1 HNMQALNVT
10 LEEAASWI
18 QPYSR
23 VFLSGNAATPIP
35 FLEALETRTDRLKGV
50 EFCGLLQMGTALK
63 PEAGAPFHYRSF
75 FLGPHDRM
83 GLANGVVDY
92 VPIFLSE
99 IPRVLRSGHLP
110 LDWAVVMVSPPDAHG
125 YMSLGTEVIAS
136 KAAVEN
142 AARTIALVNPH
153 MPRVH
158 GDCFIHTSQVFAQV
172 EVDCPLQTLDEI
184 PFTEVEAQLGAHI
197 AQLIEDGDTLQ
208 LGIGNIPNAV
218 LHALKGKKDLGLHTE
233 MVSTGILRAVQEGI
247 ITGARKTLHPEKII
261 GTLMLGTQ
269 ELYDFAHDNPL
280 LEMHPSD
287 YVNNPMVI
295 AQNRHMV
302 AINTA
307 LEVDLTGQ
315 VCADSI
321 GTRMYSG
328 FGGQLDFMRGAS
340 MSEGGKP
347 IIAVT
352 STANVKSTPC
362 SRITPLLKPG
372 SGVVTTRGDVRY
384 VVTEY
389 GIADLYG
396 RTLSERAEALIGIA
410 HPAFREE
417 LHQGA
422 WNRGLFPRAINLG
435 LQTQH

>member
-1 HNMQALNVT
+1 MHALSVT

-18 QPYSR
+18 QPYTR
-23 VFLSGNAATPIP
+23 VFLSGNAATPTP
-35 FLEALETRTDRLKGV
+35 FLEALESHLHSLKGV

-63 PEAGAPFHYRSF
+63 PVAGSPFHYRSF

-83 GLANGVVDY
+83 GIGNGVVDY

-99 IPRVLRSGHLP
+99 IPRLIRSGHIP
-110 LDWAVVMVSPPDAHG
+110 LDWAVVMVSPPDQHG

-136 KAAVEN
+136 KAAVES
-142 AARTIALVNPH
+142 AARTIALINPH

-158 GDCFIHTSQVFAQV
+158 GDAFIHMSQVFAT
-172 EVDCPLQTLDEI
+172 VDIDHPLPTLEEI
-184 PFTEVEAQLGAHI
+184 PFTEVEQKLGHNI
-197 AQLIEDGDTLQ
+197 ASLIEDGDTLQ

-233 MVSTGILRAVQEGI
+233 MVSTAILNALKEGI
-247 ITGARKTLHPEKII
+247 ITGSRKTLHPEKII
-261 GTLMLGTQ
+261 GTLMLGSR
-269 ELYDFAHDNPL
+269 ELYNFAHDNPL

-295 AQNRHMV
+295 AQNRNMV

-328 FGGQLDFMRGAS
+328 FGGQLDFMRGAA

-352 STANVKSTPC
+352 STANVKGVQH

-396 RTLSERAEALIGIA
+396 KTLSERAEALIHVA
-410 HPAFREE
+410 HPDFRET
-417 LHQGA
+417 LHKGA
-422 WNRGLFPRAINLG
+422 WDRGLFPRSVHLG
-435 LQTQH
+435 LQTQL